1 MPSRIS
7 CIQRTQ
13 KQSICTPDDGPSNP
27 VHHALV
33 ATLGS
38 DASGGSLYM
47 LNLSESL
54 DLNPTDPV
62 LRRRMTKVASVNGTI
77 WTADCNSNGFEA
89 VIGNKLNVVGDRQS
103 LLDDKVYG
111 VGRFNSSLGCCSVFL
126 LGVYMYDSIGRS
138 VEFCFD
144 VLNLYFG

>member
-1 MPSRIS
+1 
-7 CIQRTQ
+7 
-13 KQSICTPDDGPSNP
+13 
-27 VHHALV
+27 V

-77 WTADCNSNGFEA
+77 WTADCNSTGFEA
-89 VIGNKLNVVGDRQS
+89 VI
-103 LLDDKVYG
+103 
-111 VGRFNSSLGCCSVFL
+111 
-126 LGVYMYDSIGRS
+126 
-138 VEFCFD
+138 
-144 VLNLYFG
+144 